1 MCFVNLFRLQLVRV
15 WSRFL
20 WLFKHDHPWRDQC
33 GQIPLY
39 PPSKSH
45 KNRLQTETVF
55 MNICH
60 YKFFAQNSSTIFVSV
75 CDIPKI
81 RGGRKR
87 SHRRRRNH
95 ATSPTSLMMNSHSFN
110 FVFLCF
116 SGPKHSL
123 RKSYLLI
130 LSSVLF
136 AASFAIGGVIY
147 FIFWRSR
154 SIQFFK
160 RLNVLQV
167 LQVSATIFEWG
178 EAQLWSQ
185 VIVLSENT
193 KRWMGAVFYIR

>member
-95 ATSPTSLMMNSHSFN
+95 ATSPTNIMTNSHSL
-110 FVFLCF
+110 LCLVK
-116 SGPKHSL
+116 SWQLSKRNIWIRLAGP
-123 RKSYLLI
+123 
-130 LSSVLF
+130 
-136 AASFAIGGVIY
+136 
-147 FIFWRSR
+147 
-154 SIQFFK
+154 SIHTG
-160 RLNVLQV
+160 N
-167 LQVSATIFEWG
+167 
-178 EAQLWSQ
+178 
-185 VIVLSENT
+185 
-193 KRWMGAVFYIR
+193 